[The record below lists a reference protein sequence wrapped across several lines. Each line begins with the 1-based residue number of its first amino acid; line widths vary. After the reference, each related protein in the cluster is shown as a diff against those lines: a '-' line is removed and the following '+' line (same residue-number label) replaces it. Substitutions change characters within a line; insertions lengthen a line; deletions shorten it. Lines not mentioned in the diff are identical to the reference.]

1 MVKNLFSM
9 KTVLIGFLWLFTALP
24 HAAQGKESRELTVNL
39 SGYNHTDHGVGSYE
53 VTLQNGA
60 TAGAG
65 YLDAGQGGGGLTCC
79 LSIPRVWQAGMTAN
93 IVMHTIKNGKDI
105 RVEQTVPVP
114 KYAPAD
120 AGRFVVHFLCNGKYK
135 VFVTRYL
142 LGHRK
147 YPLSGTE
154 AQLERGVPIEIIW
167 E

>member
-1 MVKNLFSM
+1 MRPL
-9 KTVLIGFLWLFTALP
+9 LIGFLYFCMAVSQ
-24 HAAQGKESRELTVNL
+24 AATGQERKELTVNL
-39 SGYNHTDHGVGSYE
+39 SGYNHTDHGIGSYE

-65 YLDAGQGGGGLTCC
+65 YLDAGQGGGGYTCC

-93 IVMHTIKNGKDI
+93 IVMHTIKKGKDI

-114 KYAPAD
+114 QYAAGD
-120 AGRFVVHFLCNGKYK
+120 AGLFIVHFLRNGKYK

-147 YPLSGTE
+147 YPLSGKE
-154 AQLERGVPIEIIW
+154 AQLEPGVPIKIIW

>member
-1 MVKNLFSM
+1 MLKNLISM
-9 KTVLIGFLWLFTALP
+9 KPALIGFLLLCMAVS
-24 HAAQGKESRELTVNL
+24 HAATGKESKELIVNI
-39 SGYNHTDHGVGSYE
+39 SAYNHTDHGVGSYE

-60 TAGAG
+60 SAGAG
-65 YLDAGQGGGGLTCC
+65 YLDAGQGGGGHTCC
-79 LSIPRVWQAGMTAN
+79 LSLPRVWQAGMTAT

-114 KYAPAD
+114 KYTADD
-120 AGRFVVHFLCNGKYK
+120 AGMFIVHFLSNGKYK

-147 YPLSGTE
+147 YPLSGKE

-167 E
+167 G